1 MGIDSYIKLVDDVLE
16 TQSNAQV
23 ALVKARTAAL
33 SPEQEAELALAKAQL
48 EETLELSKEVQEAVE
63 DGYGYDNL
71 FYEDDLR
78 ELALQLRLNGGRV
91 LEIALNFR
99 RIGDSRFDLSSTK
112 QVTFI
117 FNLLLNI

>member
-78 ELALQLRLNGGRV
+78 ELALQLRANASNAAQLYMISVFGSLIV
-91 LEIALNFR
+91 LFN
-99 RIGDSRFDLSSTK
+99 SRS
-112 QVTFI
+112 
-117 FNLLLNI
+117 LLLSLLLIKLGR

>member
-1 MGIDSYIKLVDDVLE
+1 MI
-16 TQSNAQV
+16 A
-23 ALVKARTAAL
+23 AAL